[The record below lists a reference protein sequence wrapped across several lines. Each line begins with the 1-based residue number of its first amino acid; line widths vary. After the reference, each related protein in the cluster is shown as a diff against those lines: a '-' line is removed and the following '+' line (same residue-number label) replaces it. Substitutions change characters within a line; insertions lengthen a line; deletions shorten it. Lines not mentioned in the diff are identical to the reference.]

1 MQWQD
6 GSILTNPALR
16 LANVPAFASM
26 NDLGMDFQANPEL
39 ATSNSNLV
47 LSYSIAI
54 QLFNTFN
61 TTDQLTLLNPDN
73 MY

>member
-54 QLFNTFN
+54 QLFNSLILSTR
-61 TTDQLTLLNPDN
+61 LIS
-73 MY
+73 